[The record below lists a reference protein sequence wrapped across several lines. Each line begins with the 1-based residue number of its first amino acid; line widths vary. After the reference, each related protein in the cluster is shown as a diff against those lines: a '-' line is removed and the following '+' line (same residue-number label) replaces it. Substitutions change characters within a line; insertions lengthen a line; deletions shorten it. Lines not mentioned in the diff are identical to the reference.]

1 MENVALAN
9 RTSPVIVSSA
19 AESSKSAVSWAA
31 ILSGA
36 VVAAAT
42 SLLLL
47 VLATGLGLT
56 AVSPWPDNGAS
67 AGTLA
72 VMTAIAFIVIQWISA
87 SVGGYITGRL
97 RLKWVGLHTHEVFF
111 RDTAHGFITWAVATL
126 LIGSTL
132 AAGAASLIGMGAHA
146 AGAVASGVASGGTN
160 AATASS
166 VGSYDLE
173 ALFRPGS
180 GADAKSGDATDARG
194 QAGHILARAMT
205 TGGLPAADRTYLV
218 KLVASQTGASESDA
232 QHRVDDTVAQLKA
245 AEDKARATADVTRKA
260 TEVTALF
267 TALSM
272 LIGAFIASVS
282 AALGGR
288 LRDLHA

>member
-1 MENVALAN
+1 MEDLTLTNHTA
-9 RTSPVIVSSA
+9 PVIGANA

-72 VMTAIAFIVIQWISA
+72 VMTAVAFIVIQWISA
-87 SVGGYITGRL
+87 FVGGYITGRL
-97 RLKWVGLHTHEVFF
+97 RLKWVGLHTHEVLF
-111 RDTAHGFITWAVATL
+111 RDTAHGFITWAIATL
-126 LIGSTL
+126 LVAWTL

-146 AGAVASGVASGGTN
+146 AGAVASGVASSATN

-166 VGSYDLE
+166 VGSYELE
-173 ALFRPGS
+173 ALFRPSS
-180 GADAKSGDATDARG
+180 GGDAKSAEPRIRAARPG
-194 QAGHILARAMT
+194 I
-205 TGGLPAADRTYLV
+205 
-218 KLVASQTGASESDA
+218 
-232 QHRVDDTVAQLKA
+232 
-245 AEDKARATADVTRKA
+245 
-260 TEVTALF
+260 F
-267 TALSM
+267 
-272 LIGAFIASVS
+272 
-282 AALGGR
+282 
-288 LRDLHA
+288 LREP